1 MYHFVVGLTQL
12 IKENV
17 VLEVAILPGH
27 GYPFLYTI
35 CNTPQ
40 HKS

>member
-17 VLEVAILPGH
+17 VEVAILPGH
-27 GYPFLYTI
+27 GYPFPFTI